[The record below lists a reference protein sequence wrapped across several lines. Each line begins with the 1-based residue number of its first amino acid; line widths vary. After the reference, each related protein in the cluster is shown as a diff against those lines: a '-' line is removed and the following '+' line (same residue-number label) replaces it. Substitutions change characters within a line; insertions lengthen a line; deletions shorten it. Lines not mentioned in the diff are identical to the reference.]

1 MPEYVAPYPAAFVLN
16 TDVAKDPGL
25 HWVEV
30 YQLSHDEVEFFNSF
44 GRSLKNYKMEF
55 LAAGK
60 KLVHQNDI
68 WQSALSTVC
77 GQYCLFF
84 LLRRASGKS
93 FSNILHLFTD
103 NKFSNDKMVCQY
115 VNHHFKLDTVM
126 FDRRVAVRMQRA
138 NQNAPF
144 DSSSPIGRLGSAH
157 CVASPTTPAAPG
169 NCLPARPSTP
179 EFLVLVFPLS
189 SYPRIFFHAYCT
201 L

>member
-1 MPEYVAPYPAAFVLN
+1 MNTQELRQALSVNPVTAKCARGVFARDQVPENVAPYPAAFVVN

-25 HWVEV
+25 HWVGV
-30 YQLSHDEVEFFNSF
+30 YQLSHDEVEFFDSF
-44 GRSLKNYKMEF
+44 GRSLKSYKMQF

-68 WQSALSTVC
+68 CQSALSTVC

-84 LLRRASGKS
+84 LLRRASGES

-126 FDRRVAVRMQRA
+126 FD
-138 NQNAPF
+138 
-144 DSSSPIGRLGSAH
+144 
-157 CVASPTTPAAPG
+157 PAMLRQI
-169 NCLPARPSTP
+169 N
-179 EFLVLVFPLS
+179 
-189 SYPRIFFHAYCT
+189 
-201 L
+201 